1 MSKEYIIQ
9 CRYEWRSNN
18 GILWTKWFAYDK
30 TKYTENSVKSVL
42 TKLKNAIKNIDNV
55 SKLKHEYR
63 AYDANAYEQERAKLI
78 GTTKEKTK
86 KSCKRK
92 KKT

>member
-30 TKYTENSVKSVL
+30 TRYPENSVKSVL
-42 TKLKNAIKNIDNV
+42 AKLKNSIKNIDNV

-63 AYDANAYEQERAKLI
+63 PYDADMYEQERIRLI
-78 GTTKEKTK
+78 GVVKEKTK
-86 KSCKRK
+86 KSSKHK
-92 KKT
+92 KGT